1 MPSQHKNNKYRTLS
15 SINPRFSEDAVR
27 DVLNGFI
34 SPINRV
40 LCRGTVFEL
49 SIPYLGVIKTHGNR
63 RKKIS
68 AARKKYQKKYH
79 KKRNQKKIYTKEELL
94 FK

>member
-1 MPSQHKNNKYRTLS
+1 MPSQRKNNKYRTLS
-15 SINPRFSEDAVR
+15 TINPRFCENAVK

-40 LCRGTVFEL
+40 LRRGTVFKL
-49 SIPYLGVIKTHGNR
+49 DIPYLGVIKTHGNR

-79 KKRNQKKIYTKEELL
+79 KKHNQKKNYTKEELL